1 MFIVT
6 DALFVLSLR
15 LTTIMYEGGKGDLQ
29 DNIMAHMWYNV
40 GAANG
45 SELGGTNRD
54 QIAKQM
60 TPADISKAQALAR
73 EFINSGYTKCGY

>member
-15 LTTIMYEGGKGDLQ
+15 LTTIMYESGKGDLQ